1 MTLSLDG
8 RWRLHAEKENGGGGS
23 VKKRQGE
30 PAETKPVAG
39 AAKALIRNMYVHG
52 DVAEYVAG
60 KYEIKGEIGIGQEG
74 IGADKAL
81 P

>member
-1 MTLSLDG
+1 MS
-8 RWRLHAEKENGGGGS
+8 R
-23 VKKRQGE
+23 KRQEDMAG
-30 PAETKPVAG
+30 AKPVAA
-39 AAKALIRNMYVHG
+39 AAKALIRSMYVHG

-60 KYEIKGEIGIGQEG
+60 KYDIKGEIGIGQEG

>member
-1 MTLSLDG
+1 MD
-8 RWRLHAEKENGGGGS
+8 
-23 VKKRQGE
+23 KKRQGDT
-30 PAETKPVAG
+30 AEAKPVAA
-39 AAKALIRNMYVHG
+39 AAKALIRSMYMHG

-60 KYEIKGEIGIGQEG
+60 KYDIKGEIGIGQEG